1 LSSYVH
7 NVNTSS
13 SLEAKQWNTYFT
25 SVDDL
30 KMNIMACE
38 SVIILNLDF
47 HKMAIKWT
55 NGGTQHNSNKNK
67 F

>member
-1 LSSYVH
+1 
-7 NVNTSS
+7 
-13 SLEAKQWNTYFT
+13 
-25 SVDDL
+25 VDDL